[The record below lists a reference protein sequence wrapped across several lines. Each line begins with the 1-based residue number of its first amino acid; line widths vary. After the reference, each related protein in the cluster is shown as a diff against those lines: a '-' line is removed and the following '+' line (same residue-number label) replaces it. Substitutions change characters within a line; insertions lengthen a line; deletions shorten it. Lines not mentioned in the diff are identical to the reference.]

1 MGGVARDGSSG
12 AGNVNMGRSYWLKS
26 VGAAA
31 ARVLTR
37 SNRAK
42 PRAYQDGVDAF
53 EAGDYATALRL
64 WRLLADQ
71 GNATAQFNLCG
82 LYANGLAVSRDD
94 AEAADQGVSNAQ
106 FNLGYMYQF
115 GEGVSQDHVAAHMWY
130 TIAASRLQAGEDREY
145 AVGNRGVLER
155 SLNASQVAEAQRLAE
170 DWRPPGG

>member
-1 MGGVARDGSSG
+1 
-12 AGNVNMGRSYWLKS
+12 MGRSYWLKS

-37 SNRAK
+37 SNHAK

-71 GNATAQFNLCG
+71 GNATAQFNLCV

-94 AEAADQGVSNAQ
+94 AEAAGWYQLAADQGVGNAQ

-170 DWRPPGG
+170 DWRPPGV

>member
-1 MGGVARDGSSG
+1 
-12 AGNVNMGRSYWLKS
+12 MGRSYWLKS

-71 GNATAQFNLCG
+71 GNATAQFNLCV